1 MGVQKYA
8 KFHSHGKFEVHTS
21 FSMVIEVLKGNNV
34 YSHMLVDECFMQN
47 NILHTRGNP
56 KGLKILVNRDHM

>member
-8 KFHSHGKFEVHTS
+8 KFHNHGKFEVHKS

-34 YSHMLVDECFMQN
+34 YCHMLVDKWFLQN

-56 KGLKILVNRDHM
+56 KGLKISE

>member
-8 KFHSHGKFEVHTS
+8 KSYNHGKFERNKS

-34 YSHMLVDECFMQN
+34 YCHVLVDEYFC
-47 NILHTRGNP
+47 
-56 KGLKILVNRDHM
+56 KITLCIQGAIQKV